1 MKKEIKILYREFY
14 RIRNMGL
21 IKSLRGGSTGIG
33 YTFETLLS
41 KKEDQSFK
49 PDYLGIEI
57 KTHLGYSKSPITLFN
72 LTPENI
78 DKKTTKDLLK
88 EYGYRKNADFVFRKE
103 IRNCFNGLNPIK
115 YYFKLYVSK
124 EMKKIILQVYNRYLY
139 LIDDSYYWEFRKLQE
154 RLKTKL
160 SYLAIV
166 TGYDYVYSGV
176 TYYKYTSMNVFSL
189 KQFESFLDLV
199 EKNKIFIIFN
209 LKAMNSEEYGE
220 YVKDHGTAFRIELSS
235 IGDLFEKVIL

>member
-88 EYGYRKNADFVFRKE
+88 EYG
-103 IRNCFNGLNPIK
+103 
-115 YYFKLYVSK
+115 
-124 EMKKIILQVYNRYLY
+124 
-139 LIDDSYYWEFRKLQE
+139 
-154 RLKTKL
+154 
-160 SYLAIV
+160 
-166 TGYDYVYSGV
+166 
-176 TYYKYTSMNVFSL
+176 
-189 KQFESFLDLV
+189 
-199 EKNKIFIIFN
+199 
-209 LKAMNSEEYGE
+209 E